1 MAEGVDYSYDKP
13 DPAGLARAGKRFAV
27 RYVGTPSSGKS
38 LTTLEADN
46 LRRAGVEIVATYET
60 TAGFMLNADGASA
73 ATRALTHARQCGMPK
88 GRPIYFALD
97 VDPEPLTEAQWAS
110 IGRFLDGAASVLGR
124 DAVGVYGGFR
134 AIERLVPD
142 RARWGWQTYGWSRRR
157 WSTKA
162 HLTQY
167 QNGVSLAGGTVDL
180 CASKKPDYGQWGRTE
195 ENDMTPDEMRDE
207 LTNGES
213 RAVLKTIVTGAVLD
227 GLREP
232 TTDRPD
238 RGALRGEMAEVVSD
252 QLRPV
257 VVALTKLLA
266 AEPEGT
272 LDEEE
277 LANLLAPKLLTVLTP
292 EAIAS
297 AIPDELASDVAD
309 VLAARLAD

>member
-60 TAGFMLNADGASA
+60 TAGFMLNADGAAA
-73 ATRALTHARQCGMPK
+73 ATRALAHARQCGMPA

-97 VDPEPLTEAQWAS
+97 VDPEPLTESQWLG
-110 IGRFLDGAASVLGR
+110 INRFLDGAASVLGR

-142 RARWGWQTYGWSRRR
+142 KARWGWQTYGWSRKR

-167 QNGVSLAGGTVDL
+167 QNGVALAGGTVDL

-195 ENDMTPDEMRDE
+195 ENDMTPDELRDE
-207 LTNGES
+207 LTKGES
-213 RAVLKTIVTGAVLD
+213 RGVFKTIVTGAVLD
-227 GLREP
+227 GLRPASPE
-232 TTDRPD
+232 RPD
-238 RGALRGEMAEVVSD
+238 RGVFRNEIASIVSD
-252 QLRPV
+252 ELRPV
-257 VVALTKLLA
+257 VAGLTKLLA

-277 LANLLAPKLLTVLTP
+277 LANLLAPKLLATLTP

-297 AIPDELASDVAD
+297 AIPGEIAADVAD
-309 VLAARLAD
+309 VLAARLSG